1 MVKLIDPHIV
11 KVNTNHNVFNRLFQ
25 IGHRRQFYR
34 GFCRVPYPST
44 LIDGMIT
51 YDPEWASFGP
61 LAPINNARTEDGTIV
76 TGKSLELG
84 VGLHGDSAIVTG
96 DAGDNSVKHPTRQE
110 EMKKIMERLIQKM
123 VSPQSNEKHRNIP
136 LPVFSGDQVRNDLQ
150 STKALPKVYKLKVN
164 I

>member
-1 MVKLIDPHIV
+1 M
-11 KVNTNHNVFNRLFQ
+11 FQ

-44 LIDGMIT
+44 LIDGL
-51 YDPEWASFGP
+51 YDPAWASFGP
-61 LAPINNARTEDGTIV
+61 LAPINNVKTGDGTVV

-84 VGLHGDSAIVTG
+84 VGLHGDSAIVAGAVG
-96 DAGDNSVKHPTRQE
+96 DDSAKRPTEQE

-136 LPVFSGDQVRNDLQ
+136 LPVFDDHRVRDDLQ
-150 STKALPKVYKLKVN
+150 NPKALPKVCK
-164 I
+164 